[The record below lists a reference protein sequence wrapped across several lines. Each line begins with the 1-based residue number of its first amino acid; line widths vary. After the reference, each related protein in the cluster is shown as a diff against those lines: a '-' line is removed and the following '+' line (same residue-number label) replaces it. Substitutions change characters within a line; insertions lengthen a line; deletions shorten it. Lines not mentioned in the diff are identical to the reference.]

1 MVVSGND
8 PLESFLN
15 SVQVV
20 KTAFSPLESNFRK
33 VARSFQHCCNGVSQ
47 KGKLSR
53 AVDDADGELVAARLN
68 VKNKSGQRLVFNGDG
83 DDPRKGKFPMK
94 ILLGIFKEECGSNDH
109 CDTNVS
115 HDWGEKLNENMWKK
129 GLKQRYGSG
138 KEDGNGNFLHFEM
151 ALLSLI
157 NGFLQAF
164 SNVKVDV
171 KQRVVGE
178 TKLKELKVIEEKNLQ
193 FEYLIGFV
201 FNKLSHF
208 PKFGADILD
217 HKSRNTDRES
227 SGPHFNQFGCFKALT
242 SIYQGKRADVN
253 GFFGNLKFAKVGGM
267 PSSIVGVPSTEDVR
281 EEGVNQEDI
290 GGLSPPKL
298 TNGVLSIPLSN
309 VEQLRSTLSTVSL
322 TELIELLP
330 QIGRSSKEDHPD
342 KKKQFSVQDFFRY
355 TEAEGKRFF
364 QELDRDGD
372 GQVTLEDLEIAM
384 RNRKLPNKYAHQF
397 MQRTRNHLFS
407 KSFGWKQFLSLMEQ
421 KEPTILRAYTSL
433 RLSKSRTLQKS
444 EILASLENAG
454 LPANEDNAVAMMHFL
469 NANTDESV
477 SYGHFRNFM
486 LLLPSDR
493 LQVNSRSIP
502 SKSATAGSASPVDTP
517 AVSVLKSSLAG
528 GISCSLSAALMHPLD
543 TVKTRVQASTLS
555 FPEIL
560 AKLPQLGV
568 RGLYLGSIPAILGQ
582 FSSHGLRTGIF
593 EASKFVLINVAPT
606 LPEVQVQSVLSFVST
621 FLGTAMRIPCEV
633 LKQRLQAGLY
643 DNVGEALVETWRQDG
658 LRGFFRGTGMTLC
671 REIPFYVAGTG
682 LYTES
687 KKAVQQLVGRELK
700 QWETIAVGAITG
712 GLTAVLTT
720 PFDVIK
726 TRMMTA
732 SQGQPVALSV
742 VALSILQYEGP
753 FGFFKGAVPRFFW
766 VAPLGAMNFAGY
778 ELIRKAMDRT
788 DENSEAVVPK

>member
-1 MVVSGND
+1 MVLSGND

-20 KTAFSPLESNFRK
+20 KTAFQPLESNFQK
-33 VARSFQHCCNGVSQ
+33 VVRSFEHCFNGVS
-47 KGKLSR
+47 KNGKLNR
-53 AVDDADGELVAARLN
+53 AVDDANGELVAARLN
-68 VKNKSGQRLVFNGDG
+68 VKNKSGQRMVVNG
-83 DDPRKGKFPMK
+83 DDPKNGKVPVK
-94 ILLGIFKEECGSNDH
+94 IIVGIFKEECGSNDH
-109 CDTNVS
+109 YDTNVS
-115 HDWGEKLNENMWKK
+115 HDWAEKLNGNVWKK
-129 GLKQRYGSG
+129 GLKRYGSDRSRT
-138 KEDGNGNFLHFEM
+138 EDGNGNFLQFEM
-151 ALLSLI
+151 ALPALI
-157 NGFLQAF
+157 YGFVQAF
-164 SNVKVDV
+164 SNVKVEV
-171 KQRVVGE
+171 KQKVVGE
-178 TKLKELKVIEEKNLQ
+178 TKLKELKVKEGNER
-193 FEYLIGFV
+193 FEYLIGFL
-201 FNKLSHF
+201 FDKLSHF
-208 PKFGADILD
+208 PKFSEDILD
-217 HKSRNTDRES
+217 HESRNTDCES
-227 SGPHFNQFGCFKALT
+227 SDPPFNQFGHFKTLS
-242 SIYQGKRADVN
+242 SIFEGKRVDVS
-253 GFFGNLKFAKVGGM
+253 GFFGNLKFAKVGDM
-267 PSSIVGVPSTEDVR
+267 PSRIVGVPSTEDVR

-290 GGLSPPKL
+290 GGVSPPKL
-298 TNGVLSIPLSN
+298 TTGVLAIPLSN
-309 VEQLRSTLSTVSL
+309 VERLRSTLSTVSL

-330 QIGRSSKEDHPD
+330 QIGRSLKEDHPD
-342 KKKQFSVQDFFRY
+342 KKKLFSVQDFFRY

-372 GQVTLEDLEIAM
+372 GRVTLEDLEIAM
-384 RNRKLPNKYAHQF
+384 RNRKLPNRYAHEF
-397 MQRTRNHLFS
+397 MQRTRSHLFS
-407 KSFGWKQFLSLMEQ
+407 KSFGWKQFVSLMEQ
-421 KEPTILRAYTSL
+421 KEPTILLAYTSL
-433 RLSKSRTLQKS
+433 CLTKSRTLQKS

-454 LPANEDNAVAMMHFL
+454 LPANEENAIAMMHFL
-469 NANTDESV
+469 NANADEST
-477 SYGHFRNFM
+477 SYGHFRDFM

-493 LQVNSRSIP
+493 LQVNSRSIQ
-502 SKSATAGSASPVDTP
+502 SKSAAVVSASPADTP
-517 AVSVLKSSLAG
+517 AVSVLKSALAG
-528 GISCSLSAALMHPLD
+528 GISCSLSAALMHPVD

-568 RGLYLGSIPAILGQ
+568 RGLYMGSIPAILGQ

-606 LPEVQVQSVLSFVST
+606 LPEVQVHSVLSFVST

-643 DNVGEALVETWRQDG
+643 DNVGEALVGTWREDG
-658 LRGFFRGTGMTLC
+658 LGGFFRGTGMTLC

-687 KKAVQQLVGRELK
+687 KKAVQRLVGRELK

-742 VALSILQYEGP
+742 VALSILRYEGP
-753 FGFFKGAVPRFFW
+753 VGFFKGAVPRFFW

-778 ELIRKAMDRT
+778 ELIRKAMDKN
-788 DENSEAVVPK
+788 DENCQAVAQK

>member
-1 MVVSGND
+1 M
-8 PLESFLN
+8 
-15 SVQVV
+15 Q
-20 KTAFSPLESNFRK
+20 
-33 VARSFQHCCNGVSQ
+33 
-47 KGKLSR
+47 
-53 AVDDADGELVAARLN
+53 
-68 VKNKSGQRLVFNGDG
+68 
-83 DDPRKGKFPMK
+83 
-94 ILLGIFKEECGSNDH
+94 GS
-109 CDTNVS
+109 
-115 HDWGEKLNENMWKK
+115 L
-129 GLKQRYGSG
+129 
-138 KEDGNGNFLHFEM
+138 
-151 ALLSLI
+151 
-157 NGFLQAF
+157 
-164 SNVKVDV
+164 
-171 KQRVVGE
+171 
-178 TKLKELKVIEEKNLQ
+178 
-193 FEYLIGFV
+193 
-201 FNKLSHF
+201 
-208 PKFGADILD
+208 
-217 HKSRNTDRES
+217 
-227 SGPHFNQFGCFKALT
+227 
-242 SIYQGKRADVN
+242 
-253 GFFGNLKFAKVGGM
+253 
-267 PSSIVGVPSTEDVR
+267 
-281 EEGVNQEDI
+281 
-290 GGLSPPKL
+290 
-298 TNGVLSIPLSN
+298 
-309 VEQLRSTLSTVSL
+309 
-322 TELIELLP
+322 
-330 QIGRSSKEDHPD
+330 
-342 KKKQFSVQDFFRY
+342 
-355 TEAEGKRFF
+355 GKRFF

-384 RNRKLPNKYAHQF
+384 RNRKLPDIYAHQF

-433 RLSKSRTLQKS
+433 CLSKSRTLQKS

-454 LPANEDNAVAMMHFL
+454 LPANEDNAVAMFHFL
-469 NANTDESV
+469 NANTDESI

-517 AVSVLKSSLAG
+517 TISVLKSALAG
-528 GISCSLSAALMHPLD
+528 GISCSLSAALMHPVD

-593 EASKFVLINVAPT
+593 EASKFVLINAAPT

-671 REIPFYVAGTG
+671 REIPFYVAGSG

-687 KKAVQQLVGRELK
+687 KKAVQRLVGRELK

-732 SQGQPVALSV
+732 SQGQPVAISV

-778 ELIRKAMDRT
+778 ELIRKAMDRN
-788 DENSEAVVPK
+788 DENSEAVVQK